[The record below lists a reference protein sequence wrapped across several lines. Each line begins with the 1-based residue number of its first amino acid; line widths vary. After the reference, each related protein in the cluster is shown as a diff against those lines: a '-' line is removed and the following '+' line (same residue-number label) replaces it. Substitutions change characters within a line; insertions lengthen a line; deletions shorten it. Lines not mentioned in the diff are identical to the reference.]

1 MYKVWEAS
9 FYSTLAGITIFNYL
23 NIKIMENQQLLI
35 NLLFGGV
42 LGMIGQG
49 IRVIIGLKKL
59 NDEAAAQ
66 AAGNDVKTAKEFIK
80 EEFDAKKIW
89 ISLFIGFLAGCLAS
103 FTRDAPF
110 DKDVQMAIIVAGYS
124 GADFIE
130 GIFRKYI

>member
-1 MYKVWEAS
+1 
-9 FYSTLAGITIFNYL
+9 
-23 NIKIMENQQLLI
+23 MENQQLLI
-35 NLLFGGV
+35 NLLFGGI
-42 LGMIGQG
+42 LGVIGQG

-59 NDEAAAQ
+59 NDEAATQ
-66 AAGNDVKTAKEFIK
+66 AAADGVKSAKEFVK

-103 FTRDAPF
+103 FTQEAPF
-110 DKDVQMAIIVAGYS
+110 NKDVQMAIVVAGYS